1 LNVSLPID
9 IFEPRSNL
17 ERIAHSFSFAPV
29 LLKKAEESMDPV
41 IQMKLTF
48 ALLISSSAMYLSLDK
63 PFNPILGETY

>member
-1 LNVSLPID
+1 
-9 IFEPRSNL
+9 
-17 ERIAHSFSFAPV
+17 
-29 LLKKAEESMDPV
+29 MDPV